1 MVVVECGLRVAA
13 VAALVL
19 AACLVGLD
27 SQTKYILFLDKTVTY
42 KNLNSLIALVYVDI
56 AAAAY
61 NLTRL
66 VLTLLMAG
74 RSYRRS
80 ASSSSET
87 LLNAPIVSWGGYVL
101 DQVGVY
107 VTFVVTL
114 AALQHCTLVITGEKE
129 LQWMKWCNK
138 FTRFCLQIGGG
149 LFCNFLACI
158 LMALLS
164 FVSGF
169 HLFRLYS
176 PTRFLRLK
184 KMSTTPPPP
193 PPPTAAAAL

>member
-1 MVVVECGLRVAA
+1 MKMVVVAECGLRVGT
-13 VAALVL
+13 VVALVL

-66 VLTLLMAG
+66 VLTLLMG
-74 RSYRRS
+74 GYRRS
-80 ASSSSET
+80 RSPSSET
-87 LLNAPIVSWGGYVL
+87 SLNAPIVSWGCYFL
-101 DQVGVY
+101 DQMGVY
-107 VTFVVTL
+107 VTFVATL
-114 AALQHCTLVITGEKE
+114 AALQQCSLVMTGQKE
-129 LQWMKWCNK
+129 LQWLKWCNK

-149 LFCNFLACI
+149 LFCSFIACI
-158 LMALLS
+158 LMALIS
-164 FVSGF
+164 FISGF

-184 KMSTTPPPP
+184 EITTPPPA
-193 PPPTAAAAL
+193 TATVKTLFN